1 MKKLSAAASLF
12 LLSCFSAIAAD
23 LPSMKSA
30 SISIPNLHNWSG
42 LYSGVNI
49 GYGFTAYNAE
59 YGYTV
64 APQVNVVSWGS
75 PAMSQTSV
83 GGVFGGGQLGYNYQW
98 NPYLVLGF
106 EADIQASDINGTGY
120 GASKAKSRNAYTS
133 CTETI
138 SYDWF
143 GTARGRIGLTMPNYS
158 NILIQGTGGF
168 AYGYVNDTNSKEYL
182 VFNPLGSGASG
193 ASTFANT
200 KAGWTAGGGIEWSP
214 QTFPTWSA
222 KVEYLYTSL
231 GSALSTFQSNYT
243 SGGQQ
248 YSAFSGHWTP
258 FQFNSIRV
266 GINWHFNPFVGEP
279 VVAKY

>member
-1 MKKLSAAASLF
+1 
-12 LLSCFSAIAAD
+12 
-23 LPSMKSA
+23 
-30 SISIPNLHNWSG
+30 
-42 LYSGVNI
+42 
-49 GYGFTAYNAE
+49 
-59 YGYTV
+59 
-64 APQVNVVSWGS
+64 
-75 PAMSQTSV
+75 
-83 GGVFGGGQLGYNYQW
+83 
-98 NPYLVLGF
+98 
-106 EADIQASDINGTGY
+106 
-120 GASKAKSRNAYTS
+120 
-133 CTETI
+133 
-138 SYDWF
+138 
-143 GTARGRIGLTMPNYS
+143 
-158 NILIQGTGGF
+158 
-168 AYGYVNDTNSKEYL
+168 